1 MKRIVF
7 FLVGLVFVIFQINT
21 VLAQGE
27 GSGRRVR

>member
-27 GSGRRVR
+27 GKWSS